1 MSTPLYIKE
10 TTLDKISNSR
20 VSEGCALLFY
30 LDGKLKMKFSD
41 GTVKDATGGS
51 DVGKFIITRPISD
64 EQLYP
69 KFEASSTSDFKSSI
83 SVDPFNTKS
92 DIQYLQV
99 FDGTNWIEF
108 PENGLG
114 TPYDRMEVS
123 VDIEKFSELEQ
134 PYYIRYCWIDSEG
147 TESNFRSTLFPS
159 VSVGGSNSGE
169 GGQVV
174 VDNALAYE
182 DIDILSNGYIVPVS
196 GGFPIWIRT
205 SLGNHYP
212 IEKNSLI
219 LSGGYYQ
226 INPNPYLVYDNV
238 NSFNG
243 SWRIYFAG
251 GVKGDNA
258 ITVAEPTVNTLNP
271 ESNATADANCDENGV
286 VTFKFGIPKGEKGD
300 KGEDGNDYKE
310 DAKDILENRSNYDNE
325 LKGFCFLAIDEGN
338 LYFKLSDNSGDWSDG
353 KPITVGQKGEQGIQ
367 GEQGPKG
374 EATVITIGDNGN
386 WFLDGVD
393 TNKKATGSGSNAVLS
408 PTPPTDIYDG
418 MIWIQ
423 VESQEDLQY
432 VNFETIDVVVGNQE
446 PTDAPDG
453 TIFIQE

>member
-30 LDGKLKMKFSD
+30 LDGKLKMKFPD
-41 GTVKDATGGS
+41 GTIKDATGGS
-51 DVGKFIITRPISD
+51 DIGKFIITRPISD

-99 FDGTNWIEF
+99 FDGNNWIDF

-182 DIDILSNGYIVPVS
+182 DIDSLSNGYLVPVS

-205 SLGNHYP
+205 SLGNYYP
-212 IEKNSLI
+212 IEKNSLV

-226 INPNPYLVYDNV
+226 INPNPYLVYDNA

-251 GVKGDNA
+251 GVKGENA
-258 ITVAEPTVNTLNP
+258 LTIAEPTVNTLDN
-271 ESNATADANCDENGV
+271 ESNATVEASCDKNGVVTFKFGIPKGEKGEKGNNALTISNETTVETLNPGEDVKVYINCDENGV
-286 VTFKFGIPKGEKGD
+286 VTFKFGIPKGENGKNFQAD
-300 KGEDGNDYKE
+300 V
-310 DAKDILENRSNYDNE
+310 KDFRENLSNYDNE
-325 LKGFCFLAIDEGN
+325 LMGFSFIAIDESKI
-338 LYFKLSDNSGDWSDG
+338 YFKLSNEYGDWSE
-353 KPITVGQKGEQGIQ
+353 GQSISVF
-367 GEQGPKG
+367 P
-374 EATVITIGDNGN
+374 AFTIH
-386 WFLDGVD
+386 F
-393 TNKKATGSGSNAVLS
+393 SIS
-408 PTPPTDIYDG
+408 
-418 MIWIQ
+418 
-423 VESQEDLQY
+423 
-432 VNFETIDVVVGNQE
+432 
-446 PTDAPDG
+446 
-453 TIFIQE
+453 